1 MQQEGG
7 GSIGAEAVAVCG
19 KNSHTCCFIRVKS
32 LKKKQKSNCTDF
44 ACFIVCTETHS
55 LVTETKYPVTL
66 LSRSLRERVFSKP
79 LITLSIFLISA

>member
-32 LKKKQKSNCTDF
+32 LKKKKNQT
-44 ACFIVCTETHS
+44 ALIL
-55 LVTETKYPVTL
+55 LV
-66 LSRSLRERVFSKP
+66 S
-79 LITLSIFLISA
+79 